1 MFFRRSFCFLIML
14 SVLPI
19 LAKKGYA
26 QGCCSGGSGSPIAG
40 GISQG
45 VLQDRQMEVGL
56 SYQYISTSKFF
67 VKDRDTLP
75 LVDQFQSN
83 YLYFRLAYG
92 ITKKI
97 TMSVESGYFINKS
110 QVGLNRVDTITS
122 GGIGDLILFPR
133 YSIYSKNTETTRNEI
148 TIGLGYK
155 IPLGKHDD
163 STVFYTDPVS
173 GKEYFTTSPP
183 MVQPTTGAQDII
195 FYTFLYRGYPEK
207 DLRFFISSLYIKTG
221 WNSLG
226 QKFGNYASVSLF
238 AGKTFYKRIGVT
250 LQVKGEYITKMKAA
264 ENIDLIA
271 LYNIYPESTGG
282 KKLIVSPQL
291 SYTHRT
297 FTVYALSDFPVYQY
311 LNGNQIG
318 SQHQFTL
325 GMSYRFN
332 AYRAGK

>member
-1 MFFRRSFCFLIML
+1 ML

-19 LAKKGYA
+19 LAEKGYA

-56 SYQYISTSKFF
+56 SYQHISTSKFF
-67 VKDRDTLP
+67 VEDRDTLP

-163 STVFYTDPVS
+163 STVFYTDPIS

-250 LQVKGEYITKMKAA
+250 LQVKGEYITKMRAA

-271 LYNIYPESTGG
+271 LYNIYPEST
-282 KKLIVSPQL
+282 
-291 SYTHRT
+291 
-297 FTVYALSDFPVYQY
+297 
-311 LNGNQIG
+311 
-318 SQHQFTL
+318 
-325 GMSYRFN
+325 
-332 AYRAGK
+332 

>member
-1 MFFRRSFCFLIML
+1 M
-14 SVLPI
+14 
-19 LAKKGYA
+19 AKKGYA